1 MKTPLPDLN
10 GNESMLDESILSQL
24 RTIVGQEHLVT
35 DKTNLDIFSSD
46 ALSPNRA
53 HNLLNELH
61 ILPSAVIFPTS
72 NKQVS
77 EIIKLAN
84 LNVIPVTP
92 VGGGTGVMGGIAPL
106 ADSLMIS
113 LKKMNKL
120 ITLDLPSRSVTVE
133 AGMILG
139 ELNSLLRTKHHILG
153 HDPYS
158 LPIASVGGA
167 ISTNGVGYTASKY
180 GTMGEQVIGLE
191 TVLPSGEILP
201 ISHIPNS
208 SVGPDVSNLF
218 IGTEGTLGIITAACI
233 KIYPE
238 PKTTRFLTIGFH
250 DFKTGYDLLSEIYN
264 ANLRPSLL
272 ELSESQNG
280 ITMHLVFDG
289 EPDVIDASVKW
300 ATTKLDNKQQFL
312 LNPEITSSY
321 WNNRHTS
328 AKLYAHNALNK
339 PRNVKW
345 KRNTNNFFEYLHFSL
360 PPSQILK
367 FKKASER
374 IINQH
379 KLIVT
384 EFSIWGKP
392 DFFSMMIIPAELHS
406 TSTQQLHE
414 ASEKLILLSCDM
426 GGSIEYCHG
435 VGIKLKHIVQTE
447 LGASYDLIKT
457 LKTTLDPN
465 YIMNPNKYI

>member
-53 HNLLNELH
+53 YNLLNELH

-84 LNVIPVTP
+84 LNVIPVIP
-92 VGGGTGVMGGIAPL
+92 VGGGTGVMGGITPL

-139 ELNSLLRTKHHILG
+139 ELNSLLRTKQHILG

-208 SVGPDVSNLF
+208 
-218 IGTEGTLGIITAACI
+218 
-233 KIYPE
+233 
-238 PKTTRFLTIGFH
+238 
-250 DFKTGYDLLSEIYN
+250 
-264 ANLRPSLL
+264 
-272 ELSESQNG
+272 
-280 ITMHLVFDG
+280 
-289 EPDVIDASVKW
+289 
-300 ATTKLDNKQQFL
+300 
-312 LNPEITSSY
+312 
-321 WNNRHTS
+321 
-328 AKLYAHNALNK
+328 
-339 PRNVKW
+339 
-345 KRNTNNFFEYLHFSL
+345 
-360 PPSQILK
+360 
-367 FKKASER
+367 
-374 IINQH
+374 
-379 KLIVT
+379 
-384 EFSIWGKP
+384 
-392 DFFSMMIIPAELHS
+392 
-406 TSTQQLHE
+406 
-414 ASEKLILLSCDM
+414 
-426 GGSIEYCHG
+426 
-435 VGIKLKHIVQTE
+435 
-447 LGASYDLIKT
+447 
-457 LKTTLDPN
+457 
-465 YIMNPNKYI
+465 